1 MAIQEAADGEFPG
14 VSNVYVDRLG
24 RLCFHGRLAKFAPA
38 DVAAGASAGAWDFIE
53 WKAGDHAAVIAD
65 GTHNTTQIRRFA
77 YNRGLSKIINS
88 ALATPWAIADSK
100 IEAQRV
106 EDATSKA
113 QYGIRSWSA
122 QSLLTRHGEIDETTA
137 LEETKRFASYYVNNY
152 KQPKNRITEIGFRT
166 MHPDWAGATRTW
178 TLLSRIDIADSV
190 EVTVDSP
197 GGGGFTGQTFFVE
210 GIHETWRPLNPDY
223 DDIELTLDLRPR
235 TYYTDNPWGDT

>member
-1 MAIQEAADGEFPG
+1 MSP
-14 VSNVYVDRLG
+14 
-24 RLCFHGRLAKFAPA
+24 PA
-38 DVAAGASAGAWDFIE
+38 RRAGAWDFIE

-65 GTHNTTQIRRFA
+65 GTNNTTQIRRFA
-77 YNRGLSKIINS
+77 FNRGLSKVINS
-88 ALATPWAIADSK
+88 ALATPWAIADAD
-100 IEAQRV
+100 IEDQRV

-178 TLLSRIDIADSV
+178 TLLCRIDIADSV
-190 EVTVDSP
+190 EVTVD
-197 GGGGFTGQTFFVE
+197 
-210 GIHETWRPLNPDY
+210 
-223 DDIELTLDLRPR
+223 
-235 TYYTDNPWGDT
+235 